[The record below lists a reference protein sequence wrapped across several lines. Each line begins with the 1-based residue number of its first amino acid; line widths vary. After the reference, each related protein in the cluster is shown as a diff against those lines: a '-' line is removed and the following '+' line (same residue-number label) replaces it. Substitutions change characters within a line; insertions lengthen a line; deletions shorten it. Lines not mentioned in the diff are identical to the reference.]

1 MGCCGGR
8 DQPKAVVSTKGIPA
22 TQGVDGM
29 TLIKYVG
36 GSIGTQS
43 WYGVVSGKKY
53 AFGLKKNLGN
63 VDPEDLQTRQMQR
76 PGLLEVRENGKP
88 VFVLAPVA
96 DPKPSKAEAAAF
108 VEKPAEKEELPP
120 EAVAES
126 EQDESGIIP
135 PDEVAY
141 RDLGDQDEVKEVNIS
156 VAAQKLA
163 DEYDISSY
171 SMQLVK
177 PTGAGGKITVRDVRK
192 YLEGR

>member
-8 DQPKAVVSTKGIPA
+8 DQPKAVVSTKGIPR

-63 VDPEDLQTRQMQR
+63 VDPRDLQTGQMQR
-76 PGLLEVRENGKP
+76 PGLLEVRENGGK
-88 VFVLAPVA
+88 VFVIAPVA
-96 DPKPSKAEAAAF
+96 DPKPSEAEVAAF
-108 VEKPAEKEELPP
+108 VEKPVEKEELPP
-120 EAVAES
+120 EAVAE
-126 EQDESGIIP
+126 EKQNEEVIP
-135 PDEVAY
+135 LDEVAY
-141 RDLGDQDEVKEVNIS
+141 RDLGNQDEVKEVNIS

-163 DEYDISSY
+163 DEYDVSSY
-171 SMQLVK
+171 AIQLIK
-177 PTGAGGKITVRDVRK
+177 PTGTDGKITVTDVRK